1 VDGVVV
7 DGVVDGV
14 VDEPPLSPP
23 MFGQSPAAC
32 VPPLAANIACGPAY
46 AGVELVL
53 LDPDPPAAIATV
65 VQTAAATIT
74 ARIANQRLG
83 RVELVLVMH
92 TSFLEL
98 LVDGRREERRR
109 AKPGGRSS
117 EPRKRLL

>member
-46 AGVELVL
+46 AGVEPVL

-74 ARIANQRLG
+74 ARTASQTLG
-83 RVELVLVMH
+83 CVLFMH
-92 TSFLEL
+92 TSSLGL
-98 LVDGRREERRR
+98 LADGRRDERRR
-109 AKPGGRSS
+109 AKLP
-117 EPRKRLL
+117 